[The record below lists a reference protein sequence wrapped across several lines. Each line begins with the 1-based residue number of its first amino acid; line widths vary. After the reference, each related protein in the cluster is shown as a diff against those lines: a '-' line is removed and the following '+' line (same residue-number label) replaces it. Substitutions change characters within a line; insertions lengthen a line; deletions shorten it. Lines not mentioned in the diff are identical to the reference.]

1 MRQGLSLFCQIQE
14 FAKLDVYGL
23 SATEAS
29 NQLEDLL
36 IWPILAGICHVA
48 FGRFPISRSV
58 KPVRS
63 KSGCRS
69 PLAP

>member
-1 MRQGLSLFCQIQE
+1 MKQGLGLFSQNQE
-14 FAKLDVYGL
+14 FAGLDVYGL

-36 IWPILAGICHVA
+36 TLPILAGICHVA
-48 FGRFPISRSV
+48 ISRFPISKLV
-58 KPVRS
+58 EPVRS

-69 PLAP
+69 PQAP